1 MLGGKISYLISWTG
15 HNHVS
20 NTDCPFI
27 DYFNNC
33 TCYYRCLWEG
43 EGGDSPPEDK
53 WVLKKWF
60 ERLADELKRVAGTV
74 EAFEAFLEAFLVI
87 VWSVV
92 STILSFL
99 GKVVG
104 FVAKHTWALIVFVA
118 GLICV
123 WLMQKVKKG

>member
-33 TCYYRCLWEG
+33 TCYYMCLWEG
-43 EGGDSPPEDK
+43 GGGDSPPKDK

-60 ERLADELKRVAGTV
+60 DRLADALKRVVGKTV
-74 EAFEAFLEAFLVI
+74 EAFLVI

-92 STILSFL
+92 GTILSIL
-99 GKVVG
+99 GKVIG
-104 FVAKHTWALIVFVA
+104 FVAKHTWDLILFVA
-118 GLICV
+118 GLIGV